1 MADIEEKIPTFFQR
15 FLVALSKIIPLNALG
30 PIPGVLRLVLRRI
43 VQRQLNLYPAP
54 LPTSPND
61 GSKGPDHRTPTGE
74 GNDTQHYLT
83 GSTNTAFGRN
93 TPPSAPGD
101 PARDPAP
108 QVIAAKLLHRQ
119 GGLRP
124 AGMQLNVLAA
134 AWIQAMSHDWFGHPD
149 SEDSVVLDKSTP
161 KCPLKSFSFKATKKR
176 SDGAFDN
183 FRTHWWDASFVYG
196 QTDEDVNRAR
206 TFKGGRLHV
215 GDIPGALPRDE
226 QGRVVV
232 GDPQNGWLGVALLQD
247 IFLREHNAVADAII
261 NAHPEL
267 KDDDEKVF
275 NYARLV
281 VAAIVAKIHTVDW
294 TIELLKTETLK
305 VGLYVNT
312 LLTSFLNFAPF
323 PFNIITIIVVIDY

>member
-1 MADIEEKIPTFFQR
+1 MADVEEKKPSFFQR
-15 FLVALSKIIPLNALG
+15 LLFALSKIIPRNALG
-30 PIPGVLRLVLRRI
+30 PIPGVLALVLRRI
-43 VQRQLNLYPAP
+43 VQHRINLYPAP
-54 LPTSPND
+54 LPSSPND
-61 GSKGPDHRTPTGE
+61 GTDGPDYRTPTGE

-83 GSTNTAFGRN
+83 GSTDTAFGRN
-93 TPPSAPGD
+93 IPPSADGGD
-101 PARDPAP
+101 PARDPPP
-108 QVIAAKLLHRQ
+108 QIIAAKLLHRQ

-149 SEDSVVLDKSTP
+149 SEDTVVLDKGTS
-161 KCPLKSFSFKATKKR
+161 KCPMKSFSFKATKKR
-176 SDGAFDN
+176 PDGAFDN

-196 QTDEDVNRAR
+196 QTDEAVDRAR
-206 TFKGGRLHV
+206 TYKGGRLHV

-226 QGRVVV
+226 EGRVTV
-232 GDPQNGWLGVALLQD
+232 GDPKNGWLGVALLQD

-294 TIELLKTETLK
+294 TVELLKTNTLK
-305 VGLYVNT
+305 VGLYVDT
-312 LLTSFLNFAPF
+312 LISFFLF
-323 PFNIITIIVVIDY
+323 